1 MLAPSRPLIVSSPS
15 AIAYASNFTV
25 DGTLYSFRLPGK
37 VQVVLSN
44 PGFHTHGVAMS
55 QRMVMLGFQTVPNTN
70 SFTVTAPGDASIM
83 QPGVYLLFLVND
95 GIPSEGVWV
104 MLQ

>member
-1 MLAPSRPLIVSSPS
+1 
-15 AIAYASNFTV
+15 
-25 DGTLYSFRLPGK
+25 
-37 VQVVLSN
+37 
-44 PGFHTHGVAMS
+44 MS

-104 MLQ
+104 KLQ